1 MSTAESLAD
10 HKAWLESI
18 GSKPCICRFE
28 WKPLSRDFGSGW
40 VRSSTEPD
48 CQEHGKQADL

>member
-28 WKPLSRDFGSGW
+28 WKGSRDYGHGW
-40 VRSSTEPD
+40 VRVTTEPG
-48 CQEHGKQADL
+48 CLEHGKAGL